1 MLTWDETLSVVR
13 SLEARTPLNS
23 VPDWPAR
30 RIDAF
35 PDSEVAVIVAGGCA
49 QSCLACPFPCN
60 GSHFDVGPRSRLD
73 TGSHSSDDNRKPPFC
88 GTLDVLPLRW
98 GYQLP
103 SDGKLVFN
111 TRIERAA
118 DSPLWSKSFAERRC
132 IVPVAAFYET
142 SGNESALNPAGRKVK
157 QVYRFGCG
165 GTASSEG
172 DRRNQ
177 EAANDE
183 GYCEKP
189 EATNGRDNPGKSE
202 TKGTT
207 NTASAPVCPLL
218 LGGIWQDGRFSI
230 MTTEPNEL
238 VRPVHDRMPLVLS
251 AQGALAWLAGSA
263 DVEELAPSSMKSTP
277 LYPAAPEQGQL
288 ALF

>member
-35 PDSEVAVIVAGGCA
+35 PDSEVAVIVAGGCT
-49 QSCLACPFPCN
+49 QSCLACPFPC
-60 GSHFDVGPRSRLD
+60 GRSRLD

-118 DSPLWSKSFAERRC
+118 DSPLWSESFAERRC

-165 GTASSEG
+165 ETTNGKNGCKDLEAADSEDDLGNSGTA
-172 DRRNQ
+172 N
-177 EAANDE
+177 
-183 GYCEKP
+183 
-189 EATNGRDNPGKSE
+189 ATGATS
-202 TKGTT
+202 
-207 NTASAPVCPLL
+207 ASARPLL

-263 DVEELAPSSMKSTP
+263 DVEELAPLKSTP